1 MNAASVAHIRK
12 HLKTLDREELSEL
25 CFRLIRY
32 KKENKELLS
41 YVLFDS
47 ENERE
52 FIRDFKSEMD
62 QLFTEVNTSHV
73 YLAKKTIR
81 KILRLINK
89 YIRFSGSKI
98 MEIEL
103 LIHFCE
109 HMQQSPLPVDT
120 NITLNNIYTRQRD
133 KIKKALA
140 TLHEDIQY
148 DYAERVVNL

>member
-1 MNAASVAHIRK
+1 MNAASVAEIRK

-52 FIRDFKSEMD
+52 FIMDFKSEMD

-98 MEIEL
+98 MEVEL
-103 LIHFCE
+103 LIHFCVHLRE
-109 HMQQSPLPVDT
+109 SPLPIDT

-133 KIKKALA
+133 KIRKALV

-148 DYAERVVNL
+148 DYAERVSNL

>member
-1 MNAASVAHIRK
+1 MKSASVADIRK
-12 HLKTLDREELSEL
+12 HLKTLDRDELSEL
-25 CFRLIRY
+25 CFKLIRY

-47 ENERE
+47 ENEPE

-89 YIRFSGSKI
+89 FIRFSGSKI
-98 MEIEL
+98 MEVEL
-103 LIHFCE
+103 LIHFCD
-109 HMQQSPLPVDT
+109 HLKNSPLPVA
-120 NITLNNIYTRQRD
+120 NNPTLNNIYTRQRE
-133 KIKKALA
+133 KIRKTLA
-140 TLHEDIQY
+140 TLHEDIQF
-148 DYAERVVNL
+148 DYAEIVAAL